1 MRVVLT
7 VLDAFPH
14 LAIRESATPNL
25 WAQAAEGA
33 MASRGGESLMLSVT
47 YSNHAAF
54 STGLSPSETGHW
66 GNWAWID
73 EEFVRTYDSGPR
85 GRTVFDD
92 CMEAGRRCIAAVGD
106 HKLLGTMGALDA
118 DDCWPPAGTPPD
130 GTSLDAY
137 GYPQDQAVIEAASN
151 MDLDADFLLFHLNE
165 PDTTMHMYGPE
176 SEAAM
181 SQYRKSDESY
191 GLLVD
196 LLRPQWQDT
205 VLITVSDHCQEPT
218 EHPECVDIK
227 RHAESAGWPVQVRHD
242 GTGATVVALD
252 DVTGE
257 EFALVKSE
265 IGRLEGVEDVI
276 LAARNVLLAWTE
288 PNRMFGRGEPLTRG
302 NHGSPRCTQQVAI
315 VSGGHPAAK
324 TLGGAITHNRPG
336 TLTWA
341 PTIRRL
347 LKL

>member
-7 VLDAFPH
+7 ILDAFPH
-14 LAIRESATPNL
+14 SAIQGRATPNL
-25 WAQAAEGA
+25 SAQAAEGA
-33 MASRGGESLMLSVT
+33 IASRGGESLMLSRT

-54 STGLSPSETGHW
+54 VTGLSPSETGHW

-92 CMEAGRRCIAAVGD
+92 CRDAGRRCIAVVGD
-106 HKLLGTMGALDA
+106 HKLLGTMGALEADA
-118 DDCWPPAGTPPD
+118 SWPPAGAPSK
-130 GTSLDAY
+130 GTSLDPY
-137 GYPQDQAVIEAASN
+137 GYPQDQAVIEAAAH
-151 MDLDADFLLFHLNE
+151 MDLNADLLLFHLNE

-176 SEAAM
+176 SEAAV

-196 LLRPQWQDT
+196 LLRPQWGDT

-218 EHPECVDIK
+218 EHPECVDLK
-227 RHAESAGWPVQVRHD
+227 GYAKTAGWPVQVRND
-242 GTGATVVALD
+242 GTGATVVALH
-252 DVTGE
+252 DVTSE
-257 EFALVKSE
+257 EFALVQAE
-265 IGRLEGVEDVI
+265 IVRLDGVEDVMF
-276 LAARNVLLAWTE
+276 AGRNILLAWTE
-288 PNRMFGRGEPLTRG
+288 PNRMFGRGEPFTLG
-302 NHGSPRCTQQVAI
+302 NHGSPRCTQQMAI

-324 TLGGAITHNRPG
+324 TLGAAITRNRPG

-347 LKL
+347 LEI